1 MKSVIIGTA
10 GHIDHGKTSLIKAL
24 NGFEGDSLKEEQE
37 RQITINLSFSNLKLK
52 DKNISFID
60 VPGHKD
66 LVKTMVSG
74 AFGFSVCLFVVD
86 INEGL
91 KEQSLEHL
99 EILKILDIKNI
110 ILVLSKCDLCENIEQ
125 KSVEILEELKN
136 LDYPILKVFHTS
148 IKNNQGIEE
157 LKNYL
162 YTIENKEN
170 DEELIFHYYIDRVFS
185 LKGIGTVVTG
195 SLNEGSIT
203 LNEKI
208 ICLDTQ
214 KERDELSL
222 KIYENFAQF
231 GIDCLQNQNTT
242 KEKILN
248 KVNFINEN
256 FLIDALALKRPII
269 FTTAHYGNWE
279 ILSLAYAAKYG
290 AISIVGK
297 KLKSETMYEIL
308 SQSRTQFDIELI
320 DKKGGIRQMLSA
332 LKKERALG
340 ILTDQDCVENESI
353 RLKFFNK
360 EVNYQMGASLIAQR
374 SNALIIPVY
383 AYKEDGKFCIEFFK
397 AKDSQNAS
405 LEELTLYQAQSCEE
419 MIKKRP
425 WEYFFFHRRFA
436 SYNQGIY
443 P

>member
-1 MKSVIIGTA
+1 MKNSDRIYL
-10 GHIDHGKTSLIKAL
+10 SLYY
-24 NGFEGDSLKEEQE
+24 
-37 RQITINLSFSNLKLK
+37 
-52 DKNISFID
+52 
-60 VPGHKD
+60 
-66 LVKTMVSG
+66 
-74 AFGFSVCLFVVD
+74 
-86 INEGL
+86 
-91 KEQSLEHL
+91 
-99 EILKILDIKNI
+99 ILKFFVTFMPDCILHFLTLIVARI
-110 ILVLSKCDLCENIEQ
+110 A
-125 KSVEILEELKN
+125 
-136 LDYPILKVFHTS
+136 F
-148 IKNNQGIEE
+148 
-157 LKNYL
+157 YL
-162 YTIENKEN
+162 NKK
-170 DEELIFHYYIDRVFS
+170 HR
-185 LKGIGTVVTG
+185 
-195 SLNEGSIT
+195 
-203 LNEKI
+203 KI
-208 ICLDTQ
+208 IDTNLQICFPQYTQ
-214 KERDELSL
+214 KERDKLSL

-256 FLIDALALKRPII
+256 LLIDALALKRPII

-290 AISIVGK
+290 AIAIVGK
-297 KLKSETMYEIL
+297 KLKSEIMYEIL

-332 LKKERALG
+332 LKKGRTLG
-340 ILTDQDCVENESI
+340 ILTDQDCAENESV

-397 AKDSQNAS
+397 AKDSQNTS

-436 SYNQGIY
+436 SYNKEIY
-443 P
+443 KDTK

>member
-1 MKSVIIGTA
+1 MKNSDRIYL
-10 GHIDHGKTSLIKAL
+10 SLYY
-24 NGFEGDSLKEEQE
+24 
-37 RQITINLSFSNLKLK
+37 
-52 DKNISFID
+52 
-60 VPGHKD
+60 
-66 LVKTMVSG
+66 
-74 AFGFSVCLFVVD
+74 
-86 INEGL
+86 
-91 KEQSLEHL
+91 
-99 EILKILDIKNI
+99 ILKFFVTFMPDCILHFLALIVARI
-110 ILVLSKCDLCENIEQ
+110 T
-125 KSVEILEELKN
+125 
-136 LDYPILKVFHTS
+136 F
-148 IKNNQGIEE
+148 
-157 LKNYL
+157 YL
-162 YTIENKEN
+162 NKK
-170 DEELIFHYYIDRVFS
+170 HR
-185 LKGIGTVVTG
+185 
-195 SLNEGSIT
+195 
-203 LNEKI
+203 KI
-208 ICLDTQ
+208 IDTNLQICFPQYTQ
-214 KERDELSL
+214 KERDKLSL

-269 FTTAHYGNWE
+269 FITAHYGNWE

-297 KLKSETMYEIL
+297 KLKSEVMYEIL
-308 SQSRTQFDIELI
+308 SRSRTQFDIELI
-320 DKKGGIRQMLSA
+320 DKKGGIRQMLNA

-340 ILTDQDCVENESI
+340 ILTDQDCTENESV

-374 SNALIIPVY
+374 SNALIIPIY

-436 SYNQGIY
+436 SYNEEIY
-443 P
+443 KNTK